1 MQYSNTPKLQHSNHF
16 REDVMKPFTKGLDTE
31 TQLLV
36 AIGSAVASGCISC
49 LESITAMA
57 RSEGIGEKKMR
68 TAAIIGQ
75 FVKDQP
81 ASHMKAKAD
90 ELLGTHLQ
98 AASVQVECPMESKG
112 TPAVAEVE
120 SSEPRKACGCS

>member
-1 MQYSNTPKLQHSNHF
+1 
-16 REDVMKPFTKGLDTE
+16 MKPFTKGLETE

-36 AIGSAVASGCISC
+36 SIGAAVASGCIPC
-49 LESITAMA
+49 LESITGMA
-57 RSEGIGEKKMR
+57 RAENIDEKKMR
-68 TAAIIGQ
+68 AAAIIGQ

-98 AASVQVECPMESKG
+98 MAADQAECPMESK
-112 TPAVAEVE
+112 TQKRAAEETVGH
-120 SSEPRKACGCS
+120 KAAGGCGCS